1 MQQAKEARRRR
12 VFTDAE
18 RRALLEAWERSGLS
32 AVEFSLREGVKKSCL
47 WRWKRRQATQ
57 REVPAMKRKASIT
70 FAPVQVRKA
79 EPEARRSASGVLLE
93 VLVGRELCVRVY
105 AGADV
110 TEACRFVHAL
120 SRGDARC

>member
-1 MQQAKEARRRR
+1 MQQTKEARRRR

-18 RRALLEAWERSGLS
+18 RVALLEAWERSGLS
-32 AVEFSLREGVKKSCL
+32 AVEFSQKEGVKKSCL
-47 WRWKRRQATQ
+47 WRWKRAQATPRQ
-57 REVPAMKRKASIT
+57 VPVTKRKASIT
-70 FAPVQVRKA
+70 FAPVQLRKA
-79 EPEARRSASGVLLE
+79 EPEGRRSGSGVLLE